1 MMPIPLRTDAV
12 DDSDT
17 RVVSFS
23 LSPESARDTRIA
35 RLIAAAASLPA
46 RARLQGFYDGMLSR
60 SDATATFSDKLVVAY
75 EQGRQKAAETR
86 KRLAGRPWIEAVSE
100 RAGSSWAWQV
110 YVEGIPTVGGKA
122 GTETKA
128 YDAVIDAR
136 IAIMERHT
144 AAAQATSNVPRV
156 LIAETGTLDARG
168 EAANTATL
176 QPELPQQQ
184 QRAAIRRRP

>member
-1 MMPIPLRTDAV
+1 MIPLPLRTDAV

-35 RLIAAAASLPA
+35 RLIASASSLPA
-46 RARLQGFYDGMLSR
+46 RARLQGFYDGMLNR
-60 SDATATFSDKLVVAY
+60 SDATASFSDKLSVAY

-86 KRLAGRPWIEAVSE
+86 KRLSGRPWIEAVSE

-122 GTETKA
+122 GSETKA

-136 IAIMERHT
+136 IAIMERH
-144 AAAQATSNVPRV
+144 AAAALPAPVAPRV
-156 LIAETGTLDARG
+156 LIAEAGTVNARG
-168 EAANTATL
+168 EAANTV
-176 QPELPQQQ
+176 PSHSDLPQSL
-184 QRAAIRRRP
+184 QRSAIRRRP

>member
-1 MMPIPLRTDAV
+1 MMPLPMRSDVV

-35 RLIAAAASLPA
+35 RIIASAVSLPA
-46 RARLQGFYDGMLSR
+46 RARLQGFYDGMLNR
-60 SDATATFSDKLVVAY
+60 SDATASFSDKLSVAY
-75 EQGRQKAAETR
+75 EQGRQKASDTR

-122 GTETKA
+122 GSETKA

-136 IAIMERHT
+136 IAIMDRLA
-144 AAAQATSNVPRV
+144 AAAQPAPAAPRL
-156 LIAETGTLDARG
+156 LIAETGALDARG
-168 EAANTATL
+168 EAANTSTSHSD
-176 QPELPQQQ
+176 LPQSQ
-184 QRAAIRRRP
+184 QRSAIRRRP